1 MSNQASSSAALPIA
15 HVALRILVVINWF
28 AAAAIITL
36 LLVSPN
42 ERWIMQAFDL
52 SPSRDTD
59 RLIMGL
65 RMIAILGLAAIGA
78 NYLILKRLIA
88 MVETVRAGD
97 PFVPANAERLQ
108 FIAWTLLS
116 VQLLSVLIGSIASRV
131 S

>member
-1 MSNQASSSAALPIA
+1 MSNRASSSAALPIA
-15 HVALRILVVINWF
+15 YVALRILVVINWF
-28 AAAAIITL
+28 AAAAILTL

-65 RMIAILGLAAIGA
+65 RTIAMLGLAAIGA

-88 MVETVRAGD
+88 MVETVRAGEQ
-97 PFVPANAERLQ
+97 AILGE
-108 FIAWTLLS
+108 
-116 VQLLSVLIGSIASRV
+116 
-131 S
+131 

>member
-1 MSNQASSSAALPIA
+1 MSDRASSSAALPIA

-65 RMIAILGLAAIGA
+65 RMIATLGLAALAI
-78 NYLILKRLIA
+78 NYLILKRLLAI
-88 MVETVRAGD
+88 VQTVRAGD
-97 PFVPANAERLQ
+97 PFVPANADRLKA
-108 FIAWTLLS
+108 I
-116 VQLLSVLIGSIASRV
+116 
-131 S
+131 